1 MGVELGVGVG
11 SRPGRGGSG
20 GGIESVWI
28 ADGVLYYSLDGE
40 TVEAGP
46 VSGEPGPAGDS
57 VQLAFLERLA
67 AVAVDGRGRVL
78 DPAHPQEPVDR
89 SAGAAGAGRS
99 AKATRASPAAPGRR
113 DPKAGACCWR
123 REGTAIQWQYQGDSS
138 WTYLVG
144 MYELKGDQGQPG
156 VQGPMGFPGP
166 KGDQGDPGLPGPA
179 GVGVTGPPGPQGAV
193 GPAGPHGLQG
203 AAGPA
208 GPMGPTGP
216 KGPEGPPGPPGKTIV
231 VSDTYGEDG
240 AQKACN
246 VASYL
251 AEFFLPEAA
260 EAVLAANNTGAS
272 IGEAVGIGL
281 AVAATFFTGGLA
293 LPFLSLATAGGL
305 LLFTQSQAVVQ
316 AELTPTFWQFVHYG
330 LMQVMPETGIVE
342 RDLLPVMAE
351 AVREIPGAPNAG
363 PFLSTLITNLSDNA
377 LERISL
383 YGSVWPGDCGL
394 LNQEWEHTFDFTQG
408 DHGFYRP
415 GFGDPPTNQ
424 AGFRDGFG
432 WNTENGL
439 LVIAHSAAV
448 HLHEVTFMLAGPVNS
463 SANLSLFAHD
473 SWLPEASR
481 EEGVNTGRTRV
492 IRARTA
498 RNNGISPRRA
508 FALNSR
514 RPETTWC

>member
-1 MGVELGVGVG
+1 ML
-11 SRPGRGGSG
+11 
-20 GGIESVWI
+20 
-28 ADGVLYYSLDGE
+28 
-40 TVEAGP
+40 
-46 VSGEPGPAGDS
+46 
-57 VQLAFLERLA
+57 LA
-67 AVAVDGRGRVL
+67 
-78 DPAHPQEPVDR
+78 
-89 SAGAAGAGRS
+89 
-99 AKATRASPAAPGRR
+99 
-113 DPKAGACCWR
+113 

-144 MYELKGDQGQPG
+144 MYELKGDQGQQG

-166 KGDQGDPGLPGPA
+166 KGDQGEPGLPGPA
-179 GVGVTGPPGPQGAV
+179 GVGVTGPQGPQGAV
-193 GPAGPHGLQG
+193 GPAGPQGLQG

-216 KGPEGPPGPPGKTIV
+216 KGPEGPPGPPGKTLV
-231 VSDTYGEDG
+231 VTETYGADG

-260 EAVLAANNTGAS
+260 EAVFAANNTGAS

-330 LMQVMPETGIVE
+330 LVQVMPETGIVD
-342 RDLLPVMAE
+342 RDLLPVLAE

-363 PFLSTLITNLSDNA
+363 PFLSTLIANLSDNA

-394 LNQEWEHTFDFTQG
+394 MNQEWEHTFDFTQG
-408 DHGFYRP
+408 DQGFYRP
-415 GFGDPPTNQ
+415 GFGDPPDQ
-424 AGFRDGFG
+424 PGRVPG
-432 WNTENGL
+432 WLRLEHGR
-439 LVIAHSAAV
+439 ADC
-448 HLHEVTFMLAGPVNS
+448 S
-463 SANLSLFAHD
+463 SS
-473 SWLPEASR
+473 
-481 EEGVNTGRTRV
+481 
-492 IRARTA
+492 RTA
-498 RNNGISPRRA
+498 RRC
-508 FALNSR
+508 
-514 RPETTWC
+514 TCTK